1 MEEQKKSP
9 RKILL
14 KLLAI
19 VTVIILIIYLIYNT
33 IRLIMS
39 PTDTFVVEQGTLN
52 LSETTDAYVIRNE
65 VVLQG
70 NNYKNG
76 MEKVVAEGKRV
87 AKEDSVF
94 RYYVNGE
101 ESIKNEIAEL
111 DKQIAEA
118 QKNEKTIYTTDIE
131 TLKGKIKELEEKIY
145 ESNNV
150 EQIEEY
156 KKEIE
161 DYTYKI
167 STIVGELS
175 PSGSYLKDL
184 ISKKTEYLNQLTY
197 GAEEIKATSSG
208 TVSYRIDNMEEIF
221 TTADFGYLTSK
232 FLSDLNLKTGELVET
247 SDEKGKVITDFY
259 CYLAIEMNSDAAMS
273 ANVGDRVKI
282 QYDSDK
288 TVSAEIAHINEEET
302 SRILIFKVN
311 DLPEKMINYRKISV
325 EVIWWEYSGLKI
337 PNSALIEENGKKY
350 VEKNRSSY
358 NTKVLVNVLK
368 QNDSYSIV
376 DNYTTQELQEMGYSY
391 DEIQNM
397 YSIKQYDRIVVKNK

>member
-9 RKILL
+9 KKILL
-14 KLLAI
+14 KLLLVI
-19 VTVIILIIYLIYNT
+19 TVVILIIYLIFNT
-33 IRLIMS
+33 VRLIMS

-52 LSETTDAYVIRNE
+52 LSETKDAYVIRNE
-65 VVLQG
+65 VVLKG

-87 AKEDSVF
+87 AKNDSVF

-101 ESIKNEIAEL
+101 ESIKSEIADL

-131 TLKGKIKELEEKIY
+131 ILKEKIKELEEKIY

-184 ISKKTEYLNQLTY
+184 ISKKTEYLNKLTY
-197 GAEEIKATSSG
+197 GAEEIKAVSSG

-221 TTADFGYLTSK
+221 TTTDFGYLTSK

-247 SDEKGKVITDFY
+247 SNEKGKVITDFY
-259 CYLAIEMNSDAAMS
+259 CYLAIEMNSNAAMNAS
-273 ANVGDRVKI
+273 VGDKVKI

-288 TVSAEIAHINEEET
+288 AVSAEIAHINEEND

-337 PNSALIEENGKKY
+337 PNSALIEENGKHY
-350 VEKNRSSY
+350 IEKSRSGY
-358 NTKVLVNVLK
+358 NARVLVNVLK

-397 YSIKQYDRIVVKNK
+397 YSIRQYDKIVVKNK

>member
-1 MEEQKKSP
+1 
-9 RKILL
+9 
-14 KLLAI
+14 
-19 VTVIILIIYLIYNT
+19 
-33 IRLIMS
+33 MS

-288 TVSAEIAHINEEET
+288 TVSAEIAYINEEET

-397 YSIKQYDRIVVKNK
+397 YSIKQYDRVVVKN